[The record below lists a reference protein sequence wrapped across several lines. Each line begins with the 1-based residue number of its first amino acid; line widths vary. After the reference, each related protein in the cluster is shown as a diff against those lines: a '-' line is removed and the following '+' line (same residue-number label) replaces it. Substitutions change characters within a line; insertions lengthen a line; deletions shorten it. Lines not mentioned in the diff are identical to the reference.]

1 MSALLFLYWG
11 RPQPF
16 LPCLLRVAG
25 HHPTGLAGNIL
36 ERNHRNLKV
45 AVFLRVL
52 FGLILFQT
60 ETDTDCA
67 PRSISIFRFHG
78 SPSGTAGG
86 MRKSAHSPYS
96 PETPSAV
103 VASFISIGTN
113 CHSSC
118 APRICSM
125 VFVARN
131 SCFQMHGP
139 LSQTPTPLD
148 FPP

>member
-11 RPQPF
+11 RPRPF
-16 LPCLLRVAG
+16 LPYLFRVAG
-25 HHPTGLAGNIL
+25 HHPAGLAGNIL

-52 FGLILFQT
+52 LGLIFFQT
-60 ETDTDCA
+60 ETDIDFALCFHIHLSF
-67 PRSISIFRFHG
+67 PRKPFR
-78 SPSGTAGG
+78 
-86 MRKSAHSPYS
+86 HSRRDAQIRAFAIQPRN
-96 PETPSAV
+96 AV
-103 VASFISIGTN
+103 GASFISIGTN
-113 CHSSC
+113 RHSSR

-125 VFVARN
+125 VFVTRN
-131 SCFQMHGP
+131 SCFQIHGP